1 MWSLEM
7 IKYLNQE
14 QQESLPLNL
23 IKEQML
29 ELNFKVSSFKVLP
42 DPIVYKNS
50 SYNYIVPATKRGL
63 DFIDLVKTLSPKTG
77 NDKWSS
83 KSTLFVSELN
93 VYLLQ

>member
-29 ELNFKVSSFKVLP
+29 ELNFKV
-42 DPIVYKNS
+42 
-50 SYNYIVPATKRGL
+50 
-63 DFIDLVKTLSPKTG
+63 
-77 NDKWSS
+77 
-83 KSTLFVSELN
+83 
-93 VYLLQ
+93 